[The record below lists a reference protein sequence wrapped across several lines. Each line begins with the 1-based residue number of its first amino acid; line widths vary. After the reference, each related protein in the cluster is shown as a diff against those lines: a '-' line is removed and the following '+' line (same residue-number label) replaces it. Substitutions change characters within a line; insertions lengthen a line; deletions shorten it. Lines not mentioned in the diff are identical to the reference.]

1 MELEFLLRR
10 TPKWRKTAKGILF
23 KSGDIV
29 EHGEAAEE
37 AASD

>member
-10 TPKWRKTAKGILF
+10 TPKWRETAQGILF

-29 EHGEAAEE
+29 QRGEAAEE
-37 AASD
+37 ASG